1 MYKPFIKNL
10 KNSVLIIAF
19 GVLATTNAL
28 AKKVDLTQE
37 LTIDAN
43 RQSADLKNKIFSYI
57 DNVVIKQGTLII
69 KADIVQVINDAKTGE
84 KTYIA
89 KGKPATF
96 EQTLEDGR
104 PIRLEANE
112 IKYEPSLNTVVISGN
127 ALLTQEGSEVSG
139 SKITYNS
146 ETEYVN
152 AESEANN
159 KVKTVIQ
166 PNVAKEQLT
175 KKDKLPT
182 TKDLN

>member
-1 MYKPFIKNL
+1 MYKPFIKKL
-10 KNSVLIIAF
+10 KNSVLIVALCII
-19 GVLATTNAL
+19 GTSNAY
-28 AKKVDLTQE
+28 AKKLDLTQE

-57 DNVVIKQGTLII
+57 DNVVIKQGTLVI

-104 PIRLEANE
+104 PINLQANQ

-127 ALLTQEGSEVSG
+127 ALLKQEGSEVSG

-166 PNVAKEQLT
+166 PSA
-175 KKDKLPT
+175 KKDKIP
-182 TKDLN
+182 TKDMN

>member
-1 MYKPFIKNL
+1 MCKLFIKNL
-10 KNSVLIIAF
+10 KNNVFIIVLGIL
-19 GVLATTNAL
+19 GTTNAF
-28 AKKVDLTQE
+28 AKKLDMTQE

-57 DNVVIKQGTLII
+57 DHVVIKQGTLVI
-69 KADIVQVINDAKTGE
+69 KADLVQVINNAKTGE

-96 EQTLEDGR
+96 EQMLDDGR
-104 PIRLEANE
+104 PINLQANE
-112 IKYEPSLNTVVISGN
+112 IKYQPSLNTIVISGN

-152 AESEANN
+152 AESGANN

-166 PNVAKEQLT
+166 PS
-175 KKDKLPT
+175 T
-182 TKDLN
+182 TKDQLPTKDMN